1 MELAVTDYGE
11 RAPKDFGGYQ
21 PGRLT
26 RDESDPN
33 YTVSG
38 IFGDATLATVEKGER
53 ALEILTEEWLK
64 AIDGFSLVPIRR
76 NE

>member
-1 MELAVTDYGE
+1 M
-11 RAPKDFGGYQ
+11 
-21 PGRLT
+21 T

-53 ALEILTEEWLK
+53 ALAILTEEWLK
-64 AIDGFSLVPIRR
+64 TLDGFSQVPIRR
-76 NE
+76 GE